1 MIDSITGS
9 GSEENLDEF
18 YDMLRDADSLRS
30 AAEAVDV
37 TMPKWMG
44 DVMRRSADALERMV
58 GKNRLM
64 KIEWETEREGYVFG
78 KGNTDPK

>member
-1 MIDSITGS
+1 MIDSITGG

-18 YDMLRDADSLRS
+18 YDILRDADSLRS

-44 DVMRRSADALERMV
+44 EVMRRSADAVERMV

-64 KIEWETEREGYVFG
+64 KIEWETEREGYVCG
-78 KGNTDPK
+78 KGNMDPK

>member
-9 GSEENLDEF
+9 ESEENLDEF
-18 YDMLRDADSLRS
+18 YEALRDAQSLRS

-44 DVMRRSADALERMV
+44 EVMRRSADSIDRMV
-58 GKNRLM
+58 GEIRLM
-64 KIEWETEREGYVFG
+64 QIEAEEARGI
-78 KGNTDPK
+78 K